1 MQYGYFVDDTQR
13 PGVVDTKAKEQL
25 LQGNDATYMRATN
38 YPNVSLFFFFFV
50 FFTFS

>member
-13 PGVVDTKAKEQL
+13 PGVVDTKAKEQRYKEMML
-25 LQGNDATYMRATN
+25 LTCVQQTTQTYHC
-38 YPNVSLFFFFFV
+38 Y